1 MLCLRFHQR
10 QGSSG
15 CNQPRRGC
23 FSLLEVILAMAIFFG
38 SAAVLS
44 QLLLLAVRSARWGES
59 MTEATF
65 RCESKIAQL
74 ASGAA
79 PLAAREAVPFADDE
93 DWHYSVE
100 IAPTRVPFLVRVTLT
115 VVHQDG
121 EKRDVEVS
129 LARLFADPEALRRQ
143 QVVGPSAT
151 VPPVPLSVEEMLGL
165 AEEAP

>member
-1 MLCLRFHQR
+1 MFCLRFHR
-10 QGSSG
+10 PHVSSL
-15 CNQPRRGC
+15 CIRRCRGG
-23 FSLLEVILAMAIFFG
+23 FSLLEVLLAMAIFFG

-44 QLLLLAVRSARWGES
+44 QLLLLGMRSARWGEG

-79 PLAAREAVPFADDE
+79 PLVAREAVPFADDE
-93 DWHYSVE
+93 DWNYSVE
-100 IAPTRVPFLVRVTLT
+100 IAPTRIPSLVRVTLT
-115 VVHQDG
+115 VAHQNG

-143 QVVGPSAT
+143 QVVPST
-151 VPPVPLSVEEMLGL
+151 TMPPIPLSVEEMLGL
-165 AEEAP
+165 VEEAP